1 MVWGW
6 FVYLLACLIL
16 QMEETKLNQHME
28 RVIRGI
34 EANEAY
40 LVGMVL
46 RVSAHIHLHLG
57 GF

>member
-1 MVWGW
+1 
-6 FVYLLACLIL
+6 
-16 QMEETKLNQHME
+16 MEETKLNQHME